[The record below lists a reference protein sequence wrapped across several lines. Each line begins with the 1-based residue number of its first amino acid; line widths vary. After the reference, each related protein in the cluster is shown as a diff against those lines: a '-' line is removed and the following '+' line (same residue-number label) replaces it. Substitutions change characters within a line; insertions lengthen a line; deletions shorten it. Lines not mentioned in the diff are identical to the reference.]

1 MLKQIKTKMVN
12 YIRLME
18 LINKAFKEQYGYLAN
33 PRDYPTELKLIIET
47 CADMLE
53 EEANDHNDE
62 DLASAAKEVDND
74 S

>member
-1 MLKQIKTKMVN
+1 MVN

-18 LINKAFKEQYGYLAN
+18 DVNRAFRQEFGFLAN
-33 PRDYPTELKLIIET
+33 PRDYPAQLRRIIET
-47 CADMLE
+47 CTDMLE

-62 DLASAAKEVDND
+62 DLASTADEVKND